1 MLSYQVSCACRTV
14 STSLLLV
21 YGLYIS
27 THVRHS
33 ILCTHVRH
41 SICMYIRTYVTV
53 YVRMYTRTSQY
64 MYVHTYVTV
73 YYVHTFVTVCVC
85 THVHH
90 RMYILPSMS
99 TVNRGSGNFLDAAAR
114 EKLLER
120 QTMEAAKRSND
131 RMEEQIPVSS
141 TKHSTVGLRL

>member
-14 STSLLLV
+14 STLLLLV

-27 THVRHS
+27 THVCHG
-33 ILCTHVRH
+33 ICMYICTYVTVYVCTHVRH
-41 SICMYIRTYVTV
+41 SMC
-53 YVRMYTRTSQY
+53 
-64 MYVHTYVTV
+64 
-73 YYVHTFVTVCVC
+73 
-85 THVHH
+85 
-90 RMYILPSMS
+90 ILPSMS

-141 TKHSTVGLRL
+141 TKHSTLCLRL